1 MSIVRSSD
9 VTDWPP
15 RFRRTRLI
23 EACSISFP
31 FSSETTTVR
40 LKFTA
45 FAGRSNASRSTG
57 TRSSNAHSKRL
68 SLDPPGI
75 GLHSPAVDHA
85 ALVSEKVDVKARLTC
100 LGVMPGDMRTCKY
113 GKLDVGNFKT
123 KFDPSPSVVKSYSV
137 LLPRSVPDGSFA
149 VCRP

>member
-45 FAGRSNASRSTG
+45 FAGRSMASRSSG
-57 TRSSNAHSKRL
+57 TCSTREHSKAV
-68 SLDPPGI
+68 SLGAPEMAR
-75 GLHSPAVDHA
+75 HCPAVDHA
-85 ALVSEKVDVKARLTC
+85 ALVSEKVDTKARLTC
-100 LGVMPGDMRTCKY
+100 LGEIPGAMRMCRY
-113 GKLDVGNFKT
+113 GKPEVGNFRT
-123 KFDPSPSVVKSYSV
+123 KLDPSP
-137 LLPRSVPDGSFA
+137 
-149 VCRP
+149 